1 MFGDLRRVGGGPG
14 SWVGRRAI
22 AIWAPFSIQATVF
35 VRGMGY
41 VALARSLAAAS
52 TALRTTT
59 MAATISPR
67 FVNDDCAAATTSFY
81 GGGGCSF
88 LCAEERSR
96 MEYSADMLDALRRLL
111 HVRLD
116 RQLN

>member
-1 MFGDLRRVGGGPG
+1 MFGDLRRIGGGPG

-41 VALARSLAAAS
+41 VARRSLAAAS

-67 FVNDDCAAATTSFY
+67 FVNDDCAAATHAY
-81 GGGGCSF
+81 N
-88 LCAEERSR
+88 LW
-96 MEYSADMLDALRRLL
+96 LRIWK
-111 HVRLD
+111 
-116 RQLN
+116 